1 MIKDLELEKCLK
13 ILGNNYLGHLGYI
26 SGKTPFVIPIT
37 YFYDAENK
45 CILSYSTNGHK
56 IDAMRR
62 HEHIVLQVEQMKTI
76 QDWTSIQVH
85 GTFEE
90 LEGSAAKKYLHKF
103 AQGVQS
109 AVERINDEKPKF
121 IGDFSSRLQEREM
134 PIVYRMNIND
144 ITGKIRKPKG

>member
-1 MIKDLELEKCLK
+1 MIKDLALEECLK

-26 SGKTPFVIPIT
+26 SGKTPFILPIT
-37 YFYDAENK
+37 YFHDAENK

-62 HEHIVLQVEQMKTI
+62 YEHVSLLVEQINTI
-76 QDWTSIQVH
+76 QDWTSVQVH

-90 LEGSAAKKYLHKF
+90 LKGSAAKKYLHKF
-103 AQGVQS
+103 SQGVQET
-109 AVERINDEKPKF
+109 VGRIKGEKPNF

-134 PIVYRMNIND
+134 PIVYRINID
-144 ITGKIRKPKG
+144 EIIGKIRKPIA